1 MSVVTMKKL
10 LEAGVHFGHR
20 TRRWD
25 PKMQPYIYGERKGIY
40 IVDLQKTL
48 KWIDQVY
55 DFVKSKSQE
64 NATFLFVGTK
74 RQAQEIIEEEANRCG
89 AFYVNN
95 RWLGGLLTNFETI
108 RKRTSALKRYE
119 EMEESGEIDKM
130 PKKEQSM
137 LRRDFDKLRKNLNG
151 VKNMERLPDV
161 VYVVDTKKE
170 EIAVAE
176 ANKLEIPVIGIADT
190 NSDPD
195 VLDFLIPGND
205 DAIRAIKLITS
216 IISDAI
222 LEGRE
227 GLDTGASEKPKEAS
241 AEKPA
246 KEKEEKTEETEEKKA
261 KETQEK
267 KEVAAAEE
275 STDDLPDEEDNLDE
289 DEDEL

>member
-1 MSVVTMKKL
+1 VSVVTMKKL

-20 TRRWD
+20 TRRWN
-25 PKMQPYIYGERKGIY
+25 PKMRPYIYGERKGIY
-40 IVDLQKTL
+40 IIDLQKTL

-55 DFVKSKSQE
+55 DFVKTKSQE

-119 EMEESGEIDKM
+119 EMEETGEIDKM

-137 LRRDFDKLRKNLNG
+137 LRRDFDKLKRNLDG

-161 VYVVDTKKE
+161 VFVVDTKKE

-227 GLDTGASEKPKEAS
+227 GLDTGASEKPKEI
-241 AEKPA
+241 
-246 KEKEEKTEETEEKKA
+246 TEEKPEEEEKS
-261 KETQEK
+261 EDTEEK

-275 STDDLPDEEDNLDE
+275 EASDNLPDEDSDLDE

>member
-1 MSVVTMKKL
+1 MKKL

-20 TRRWD
+20 TRRWN
-25 PKMQPYIYGERKGIY
+25 PKMRPYIYGERKGIY

-119 EMEESGEIDKM
+119 EMEETGEIDKM

-137 LRRDFDKLRKNLNG
+137 LRRDFDKLKRNLDG

-161 VYVVDTKKE
+161 VFVVDTKKE

-227 GLDTGASEKPKEAS
+227 GLDTGASEKP
-241 AEKPA
+241 
-246 KEKEEKTEETEEKKA
+246 EETTEEKPEEEEKS
-261 KETQEK
+261 EDTEEK

-275 STDDLPDEEDNLDE
+275 EASDNLPDEDSDLDE

>member
-20 TRRWD
+20 TRRWN
-25 PKMQPYIYGERKGIY
+25 PKMRPYIYGERKGIY
-40 IVDLQKTL
+40 IIDLQKTL

-55 DFVKSKSQE
+55 DFVKTKSQE

-119 EMEESGEIDKM
+119 EMEETGEIDKM

-137 LRRDFDKLRKNLNG
+137 LRRDFDKLKRNLDG

-161 VYVVDTKKE
+161 VFVVDTKKE

-227 GLDTGASEKPKEAS
+227 GLDTGASEKPKEI
-241 AEKPA
+241 
-246 KEKEEKTEETEEKKA
+246 TEEKPEEEEKS
-261 KETQEK
+261 EDTEEK

-275 STDDLPDEEDNLDE
+275 EASDNLPDEDSDLDE

>member
-20 TRRWD
+20 TRRWN

-137 LRRDFDKLRKNLNG
+137 LRRDFDKLKRNLNG

-176 ANKLEIPVIGIADT
+176 GNKLEIPVIGIADT

-227 GLDTGASEKPKEAS
+227 GLDTGASEEPKEAT
-241 AEKPA
+241 
-246 KEKEEKTEETEEKKA
+246 EEKSEEKKTSETEETEEKKKA
-261 KETQEK
+261 AVADEK
-267 KEVAAAEE
+267 KSEKEE
-275 STDDLPDEEDNLDE
+275 TTDDLPEEENDDSLDE
-289 DEDEL
+289 DEL

>member
-20 TRRWD
+20 TRRWN
-25 PKMQPYIYGERKGIY
+25 PKMRPYIYGERKGIY

-119 EMEESGEIDKM
+119 EMEETGEIDKM

-137 LRRDFDKLRKNLNG
+137 LRRDFDKLKRNLDG

-161 VYVVDTKKE
+161 VFVVDTKKE

-227 GLDTGASEKPKEAS
+227 GLDTGASEKSE
-241 AEKPA
+241 ETT
-246 KEKEEKTEETEEKKA
+246 EEKTNEEGKSEETE
-261 KETQEK
+261 EK

-275 STDDLPDEEDNLDE
+275 EASDNLPGEDSDLDE
-289 DEDEL
+289 DEL

>member
-20 TRRWD
+20 TRRWN
-25 PKMQPYIYGERKGIY
+25 PKMWPYIYGERKGIY
-40 IVDLQKTL
+40 IIDLQKTL

-55 DFVKSKSQE
+55 DFVKTKSQE

-119 EMEESGEIDKM
+119 EMEETGEIDKM

-137 LRRDFDKLRKNLNG
+137 LRRDLDKLKRNLDG

-161 VYVVDTKKE
+161 VFVVDTKKE

-205 DAIRAIKLITS
+205 DAIRTIKLITS

-227 GLDTGASEKPKEAS
+227 GLDTDASEKPKE
-241 AEKPA
+241 
-246 KEKEEKTEETEEKKA
+246 EKKS
-261 KETQEK
+261 EDTEEK
-267 KEVAAAEE
+267 KEVATAEE
-275 STDDLPDEEDNLDE
+275 EASDNLTDEDSDLDE

>member
-1 MSVVTMKKL
+1 MKKL

-20 TRRWD
+20 TRRWN
-25 PKMQPYIYGERKGIY
+25 PKMRPYIYGERKGIY

-119 EMEESGEIDKM
+119 EMEETGEIDKM

-137 LRRDFDKLRKNLNG
+137 LRRDFDKLKRNLDG

-161 VYVVDTKKE
+161 VFVVDTKKE

-227 GLDTGASEKPKEAS
+227 GLDTGASEKPKE
-241 AEKPA
+241 
-246 KEKEEKTEETEEKKA
+246 TTEEKPEEEKSEDT
-261 KETQEK
+261 KEK

-275 STDDLPDEEDNLDE
+275 EASDNLPDEDSDLDE

>member
-1 MSVVTMKKL
+1 M
-10 LEAGVHFGHR
+10 R
-20 TRRWD
+20 
-25 PKMQPYIYGERKGIY
+25 PYIYGERKGIY

-119 EMEESGEIDKM
+119 EMEETGEIDKM

-137 LRRDFDKLRKNLNG
+137 LRRDFDKLKRNLDG

-161 VYVVDTKKE
+161 VFVVDTKKE

-227 GLDTGASEKPKEAS
+227 GLDTGASEKP
-241 AEKPA
+241 
-246 KEKEEKTEETEEKKA
+246 EETTEEKPEEEEKS
-261 KETQEK
+261 EDTEEK

-275 STDDLPDEEDNLDE
+275 EASDNLPDEDSDLDE

>member
-1 MSVVTMKKL
+1 MKKL

-20 TRRWD
+20 TRRWN
-25 PKMQPYIYGERKGIY
+25 PKMRPYIYGERKGIY

-119 EMEESGEIDKM
+119 EMEETGEIDKM

-137 LRRDFDKLRKNLNG
+137 LRRDFDKLKRNLDG

-161 VYVVDTKKE
+161 VFVVDTKKE

-227 GLDTGASEKPKEAS
+227 GLDTGASEKPKEI
-241 AEKPA
+241 
-246 KEKEEKTEETEEKKA
+246 TEEKPEEEEKS
-261 KETQEK
+261 EDTEEK

-275 STDDLPDEEDNLDE
+275 EASDNLPDEDSDLDE

>member
-20 TRRWD
+20 TRRWN
-25 PKMQPYIYGERKGIY
+25 PKMRPYIYGERKGIY
-40 IVDLQKTL
+40 IIDLQKTL

-55 DFVKSKSQE
+55 DFVKTKSQE

-119 EMEESGEIDKM
+119 EMEETGEIDKM

-137 LRRDFDKLRKNLNG
+137 LRRDFDKLKRNLDG

-161 VYVVDTKKE
+161 VFVVDTKKE

-227 GLDTGASEKPKEAS
+227 GLDTGASEKSE
-241 AEKPA
+241 ETT
-246 KEKEEKTEETEEKKA
+246 EEKTNEEGKSEETE
-261 KETQEK
+261 EK

-275 STDDLPDEEDNLDE
+275 EASDNLPGEDSDLDE

>member
-1 MSVVTMKKL
+1 
-10 LEAGVHFGHR
+10 
-20 TRRWD
+20 
-25 PKMQPYIYGERKGIY
+25 
-40 IVDLQKTL
+40 
-48 KWIDQVY
+48 
-55 DFVKSKSQE
+55 
-64 NATFLFVGTK
+64 
-74 RQAQEIIEEEANRCG
+74 
-89 AFYVNN
+89 
-95 RWLGGLLTNFETI
+95 
-108 RKRTSALKRYE
+108 
-119 EMEESGEIDKM
+119 M

-137 LRRDFDKLRKNLNG
+137 LRRDFDKLKRNLDG

-161 VYVVDTKKE
+161 VFVVDTKKE

-227 GLDTGASEKPKEAS
+227 GLDTGASEKP
-241 AEKPA
+241 
-246 KEKEEKTEETEEKKA
+246 EETTEEKPEEEEKS
-261 KETQEK
+261 EDTEEK

-275 STDDLPDEEDNLDE
+275 EASDNLPDEDSDLDE

>member
-1 MSVVTMKKL
+1 MKKL

-20 TRRWD
+20 TRRWN

-55 DFVKSKSQE
+55 DFVKTKSQE
-64 NATFLFVGTK
+64 NANFLFVGTK

-108 RKRTSALKRYE
+108 RKRTNVLKRYE
-119 EMEESGEIDKM
+119 EMEETGEIDKM

-176 ANKLEIPVIGIADT
+176 ANKLDIPVIGIADT

-205 DAIRAIKLITS
+205 DAIRAIKLISS

-227 GLDTGASEKPKEAS
+227 GLDTGASEEPKE
-241 AEKPA
+241 PA
-246 KEKEEKTEETEEKKA
+246 KEKAEKEKEKKTEETEEKKV
-261 KETQEK
+261 KDTEEK
-267 KEVAAAEE
+267 RQVAAAEE
-275 STDDLPDEEDNLDE
+275 ESSDNLPDEDNNLDE

>member
-20 TRRWD
+20 TRRWN
-25 PKMQPYIYGERKGIY
+25 PKMRPYIYGERKGIY

-119 EMEESGEIDKM
+119 EMEETGEIDKM

-137 LRRDFDKLRKNLNG
+137 LRRDFDKLKRNLDG

-161 VYVVDTKKE
+161 VFVVDTKKE

-227 GLDTGASEKPKEAS
+227 GLDTGASEKPKE
-241 AEKPA
+241 
-246 KEKEEKTEETEEKKA
+246 TTEEKPEEEKSEDT
-261 KETQEK
+261 KEK

-275 STDDLPDEEDNLDE
+275 EASDNLPDEDSDLDE

>member
-20 TRRWD
+20 TRRWN
-25 PKMQPYIYGERKGIY
+25 PKMRPYIYGERKGIY

-119 EMEESGEIDKM
+119 EMEETGEIDKM

-137 LRRDFDKLRKNLNG
+137 LRRDFDKLKRNLDG

-161 VYVVDTKKE
+161 VFVVDTKKE

-227 GLDTGASEKPKEAS
+227 GLDTGASEKPKETTE
-241 AEKPA
+241 EKP
-246 KEKEEKTEETEEKKA
+246 EKEGKSEETE
-261 KETQEK
+261 EK

-275 STDDLPDEEDNLDE
+275 EASDNLPDEDSDLDE

>member
-1 MSVVTMKKL
+1 MKKL

-20 TRRWD
+20 TRRWN
-25 PKMQPYIYGERKGIY
+25 PKMRPYIYGERKGIY

-119 EMEESGEIDKM
+119 EMEETGEIDKM

-137 LRRDFDKLRKNLNG
+137 LRRDFDKLKKNLNG

-161 VYVVDTKKE
+161 VFVVDTKKE

-227 GLDTGASEKPKEAS
+227 GLDTGASEKSE
-241 AEKPA
+241 ETT
-246 KEKEEKTEETEEKKA
+246 EEKTNEEGKSEETE
-261 KETQEK
+261 EK

-275 STDDLPDEEDNLDE
+275 EASDNLPGEDSDLDE

>member
-20 TRRWD
+20 TRRWN
-25 PKMQPYIYGERKGIY
+25 PKMRPYIYGERKGIY

-119 EMEESGEIDKM
+119 EMEETGEIDKM

-137 LRRDFDKLRKNLNG
+137 LRRDFDKLKRNLDG

-161 VYVVDTKKE
+161 VFVVDTKKE

-227 GLDTGASEKPKEAS
+227 GLDTGASEKPKE
-241 AEKPA
+241 
-246 KEKEEKTEETEEKKA
+246 TTEEKPEEEEKS
-261 KETQEK
+261 EDTEEK

-275 STDDLPDEEDNLDE
+275 EASDNLPDEDSDLDE